1 MSIYQWLCLFSV
13 PAIIVGA
20 FKFFTNQ
27 IKGIKLG
34 VQALLR
40 AQMIAYYKMYFEW
53 GSAPIYARDNFES
66 CWKQYFSLG
75 LNGVLHDLHIKFL
88 QLPTSPED
96 DEHEIHT

>member
-40 AQMIAYYKMYFEW
+40 AQMIGDYY
-53 GSAPIYARDNFES
+53 
-66 CWKQYFSLG
+66 
-75 LNGVLHDLHIKFL
+75 
-88 QLPTSPED
+88 
-96 DEHEIHT
+96 